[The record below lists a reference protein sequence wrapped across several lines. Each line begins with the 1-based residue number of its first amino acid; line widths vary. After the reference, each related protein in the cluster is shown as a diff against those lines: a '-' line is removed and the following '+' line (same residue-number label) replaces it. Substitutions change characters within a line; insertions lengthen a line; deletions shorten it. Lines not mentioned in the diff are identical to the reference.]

1 MCIFQHIAYTV
12 LYNPH
17 AMHIFLCVV
26 VRNICPCCS
35 FIVVQSLSSKTF
47 CTQQAWW
54 AILANWGDEA
64 DQNLALHK
72 WQAMQ
77 TRNCAT
83 KGTKLSGRI
92 LKLQPDKNCV
102 AEDGST
108 PLVIYTLSHKYTD
121 CGLATVLPSGK
132 PLHRQSWGSSF
143 LENAHPGWLGDTSHS
158 LPPRCKLKR
167 RSAIEMQTN
176 WIRMVERTQG
186 ASHRGVLESRSG
198 MRFLVWEM
206 HCLWMLRISHPW
218 IA

>member
-1 MCIFQHIAYTV
+1 MCIFQHKAYTV

-92 LKLQPDKNCV
+92 LKPQPDKNCV

-143 LENAHPGWLGDTSHS
+143 LGKCTSRVTWRYKSLSASKVQTKETLRDRNANQLNQDGREN
-158 LPPRCKLKR
+158 PR
-167 RSAIEMQTN
+167 S
-176 WIRMVERTQG
+176 
-186 ASHRGVLESRSG
+186 
-198 MRFLVWEM
+198 
-206 HCLWMLRISHPW
+206 
-218 IA
+218 